1 MNVSLNMR
9 HMLRNSLLISAAGTA
24 LMLAPMSSAGAATIC
39 KVEPCID
46 QTRGKDFDNSTT
58 DTLPVGANT
67 ETETLP
73 NTGGA
78 MFSISVDGQHVAG
91 TKAPKNKQRRNDVG
105 LDLVDIQVKFDGL
118 DVKPILNVSTFPV
131 RQTYQAGE
139 QVNFL
144 ASNNYTAW
152 ITKSEVRIFEEG
164 QTPQAR
170 PAFIVPTTSLGAAS
184 WSMPSEGESK
194 LYYVLRVYDRAGRY
208 DETKP
213 LALTRTKDHYDQ
225 HAPQDAAVAP
235 GYSDD
240 RTAFRNIP
248 IEGGAVTVYGSHVP
262 AGHFVTV
269 LGSPVPIDQDNAFVV
284 QQILPP
290 GDHDVDVSVLN
301 NSRGGKGLHF
311 DREINIPSSE
321 WFYVAQADLTA
332 GYRTGSANIQQVKPG
347 EYNNIYSKG
356 RLAFY
361 VKGKIK
367 GKYLLTAAGDTGESS
382 LDQMFVGLDGKNPKE
397 FLKRINPNDYYP
409 VYGDDSTAVEDA
421 PTRGKFFVRL
431 QKDDSHVMWG
441 NFKTQITG
449 TEFLRNERALYG
461 ASGVYKSPE
470 STSFGARQTEASVY
484 AAQPG
489 TLPQH
494 EIIRGT
500 GGSAYFLKHQ
510 DLTIGSE
517 TLSVELRDSVTGN
530 IVSRTQLRYGA
541 DYEIDYI
548 QGVVILKNPLSS
560 SVSGSNVVTNGTTG
574 SNEVYLIANYEFT
587 PVAGNVDGYAF
598 GGRGQQWIGEHV
610 RVGVTAESE
619 KTGGADQT
627 LYGADIL
634 LRRSDRTFIEAEV
647 AQSSGP
653 GFGTSTSADGGLTIS
668 DNPTAGLAGVTAKAM
683 RVHGHAAL
691 EDLTDGSTKGD
702 LDAYYNR
709 ADKGFASL
717 SKQATQD
724 ETNWGLKGSI
734 IASEA
739 VNVEASV
746 DDHYTADGRHENV
759 ANAQAKVQLDEHWSI
774 APGVKQSLH
783 QVPLGTDNGNRTD
796 VGAKLTYKYDDERQ
810 AYLFGQ
816 GTVASTGN
824 RKTNN
829 RVGIGFETKLA
840 EKVDLSGEGSIGDG
854 GIGARALLNYKPTA
868 DDRYYFGYSL
878 DPTQDSSGDL
888 TRIVSNDGSGTFVV
902 GAHHAYS
909 EQLSAFAEEHTNPFG
924 PRRSLTQ
931 TYGVKYTPGPEWTV
945 GGGVEVGTIWDDTI
959 NTTTNLKNSDFDR
972 KAFSG
977 SVGYHTESGFDAH
990 AKAEARFENSQD
1002 HTRDLNSY
1010 LLSAGFGVKTSD
1022 DWRMIGN
1029 LNTVVSEATTTTRNG
1044 TYIEGGFGFAYRPV
1058 DNDRLNALFKYTYVY
1073 DLPGADQIS
1082 VGGTTNGPS
1091 QMSNILS
1098 ADASYDLNNIFTI
1111 GGKYGFRFGS
1121 TKDRAIGS
1129 AWQDSSAHLGVLR
1142 LDMHVVKNWDA
1153 LVEGRVLWS
1162 PSSQSTDFGALAAIY
1177 RHFGDNF
1184 KMGIGYNFGH
1194 FSDDLSHIEADDQ
1207 GIFINAIGKF

>member
-1 MNVSLNMR
+1 
-9 HMLRNSLLISAAGTA
+9 
-24 LMLAPMSSAGAATIC
+24 
-39 KVEPCID
+39 
-46 QTRGKDFDNSTT
+46 
-58 DTLPVGANT
+58 
-67 ETETLP
+67 
-73 NTGGA
+73 
-78 MFSISVDGQHVAG
+78 
-91 TKAPKNKQRRNDVG
+91 
-105 LDLVDIQVKFDGL
+105 
-118 DVKPILNVSTFPV
+118 
-131 RQTYQAGE
+131 
-139 QVNFL
+139 
-144 ASNNYTAW
+144 
-152 ITKSEVRIFEEG
+152 
-164 QTPQAR
+164 
-170 PAFIVPTTSLGAAS
+170 
-184 WSMPSEGESK
+184 MPSGGEAK
-194 LYYVLRVYDRAGRY
+194 LYYVLRVYDQAGRY

-213 LALTRTKDHYDQ
+213 LVLTRTTERFDQ
-225 HAPQDAAVAP
+225 HAPQDAAAAP

-248 IEGGAVTVYGSHVP
+248 VEGGAVTVYGSKVP
-262 AGHFVTV
+262 AGHYVTV
-269 LGSPVPIDQDNAFVV
+269 LGAPVPVDNDNAFVV
-284 QQILPP
+284 QRILPQ
-290 GDHDVDVSVLN
+290 GVHNVDVSVLN
-301 NSRGGKGLHF
+301 QPRGKGLHF

-321 WFYVAQADLTA
+321 WFYIAQADLTV
-332 GYRTGSANIQQVKPG
+332 GHKTGSANIQQVKPG
-347 EYNNIYSKG
+347 EFNNIYTKG

-409 VYGDDSTAVEDA
+409 VYGDDSTSIEDA

-461 ASGVYKSPE
+461 ASAVYKSPE
-470 STSFGARQTEASVY
+470 ATPFGARKTEATVY

-517 TLSVELRDSVTGN
+517 TLSVEIRDSVTGTLT
-530 IVSRTQLRYGA
+530 SRTPLRYGA

-548 QGVVILKNPLSS
+548 QGVVILKSPLSS
-560 SVSGSNVVTNGTTG
+560 SIAGTNVVRNGTSGSG
-574 SNEVYLIANYEFT
+574 EVYLIANYEFT

-598 GGRGQQWIGEHV
+598 GGRGQQWLGDHV

-634 LRRSDRTFIEAEV
+634 LRRSDRTFIEAEL

-653 GFGTSTSADGGLTIS
+653 GFGNSTSADGGLTIS
-668 DNPTAGLAGVTAKAM
+668 DNPTAGLAGVTAKAY

-691 EDLTDGSTKGD
+691 EDFSDGVTKGE
-702 LDAYYNR
+702 LDAYFNR
-709 ADKGFASL
+709 AEKGFASL

-734 IASEA
+734 IANDALSA
-739 VNVEASV
+739 EASI

-759 ANAQAKVQLDEHWSI
+759 VNAQAKIGLDQHWTI
-774 APGVKQSLH
+774 EPGVKQSLH

-796 VGAKLTYKYDDERQ
+796 GGSKLIYRYDENRR
-810 AYLFGQ
+810 AYVFGQ
-816 GTVASTGN
+816 GPVASTGN
-824 RKTNN
+824 RKPNN
-829 RVGIGFETKLA
+829 RIGVGFETKLA
-840 EKVDLSGEGSIGDG
+840 EKVELSAEGSIGDG

-878 DPTQDSSGDL
+878 DPTQDSTGDL
-888 TRIVSNDGSGTFVV
+888 TRVISNDGSGTFVL

-931 TYGVKYTPGPEWTV
+931 TYGVKYTPAPEWV
-945 GGGVEVGTIWDDTI
+945 LGGGVEVGTIWDDTI
-959 NTTTNLKNSDFDR
+959 NTTTGLKNSDFDR

-977 SVGYHTESGFDAH
+977 NVGYHTESGFDTH
-990 AKAEARFENSQD
+990 AKVEARFENSQD

-1010 LLSAGFGVKTSD
+1010 LLATGFGVKTSD

-1029 LNTVVSEATTTTRNG
+1029 LNSVILEATTTTRNG
-1044 TYIEGGFGFAYRPV
+1044 TYIEGGVGFAYRPV

-1091 QMSNILS
+1091 QRSNILS
-1098 ADASYDLNNIFTI
+1098 ADASYDLNDIFTI
-1111 GGKYGFRFGS
+1111 GGKYGFRLGS
-1121 TKDRAIGS
+1121 TKDRAVGS
-1129 AWQDSSAHLGVLR
+1129 AWQDSSAHLGIVR

-1153 LVEGRVLWS
+1153 LLEGRVLWS
-1162 PSSQSTDFGALAAIY
+1162 PSSQSSDFGALAAIY

-1184 KMGIGYNFGH
+1184 KMGIGYNFGR

-1207 GIFINAIGKF
+1207 GFFINAIGKF

>member
-1 MNVSLNMR
+1 MNVSLKTKN
-9 HMLRNSLLISAAGTA
+9 MLRHGLLVSAAGA
-24 LMLAPMSSAGAATIC
+24 CLMLAPVSAAYAKTIC
-39 KVEPCID
+39 KAEPCAA
-46 QTRGKDFDNSTT
+46 STS
-58 DTLPVGANT
+58 DLPIGANT
-67 ETETLP
+67 ETESVP
-73 NTGGA
+73 STGGA

-91 TKAPKNKQRRNDVG
+91 TKAPKNKQRRTDVS
-105 LDLVDIQVKFDGL
+105 LDRVDIQVKFDGL
-118 DVKPILNVSTFPV
+118 EVKPILNVSTFPV

-144 ASNNYTAW
+144 ASNNYPGW
-152 ITKSEVRIFEEG
+152 IAKSEIRVFDANDTTES
-164 QTPQAR
+164 R
-170 PAFIVPTTSLGAAS
+170 PAYVIPATGFGAAS
-184 WSMPSEGESK
+184 WSMPPNGPAK
-194 LYYVLRVYDRAGRY
+194 LFYVLRVYDQAGRY

-213 LALTRTKDHYDQ
+213 LALTRTAEHYDQ
-225 HAPQDAAVAP
+225 HAPQEAAVAP
-235 GYSDD
+235 GYSED

-248 IEGGAVTVYGSHVP
+248 VEGGAVTVYGSNVP

-269 LGSPVPIDQDNAFVV
+269 LGDPVPIDNENAFVV
-284 QQILPP
+284 QRILPP
-290 GDHDVDVSVLN
+290 GDHNVDVSVLDHAK
-301 NSRGGKGLHF
+301 SGKGLHF
-311 DREINIPSSE
+311 DRAINIPSSE
-321 WFYVAQADLTA
+321 WFYIAQADLTA
-332 GYRTGSANIQQVKPG
+332 GYRTGSANIQQVRPG
-347 EYNNIYSKG
+347 EYNNIYTKG

-461 ASGVYKSPE
+461 ASGVYRSPE
-470 STSFGARQTEASVY
+470 ATPFGARRTEATVY

-494 EIIRGT
+494 DIIRGT

-517 TLSVELRDSVTGN
+517 TLSVEIRDAVTGN
-530 IVSRTQLRYGA
+530 VVSRKQLRYGA

-548 QGVVILKNPLSS
+548 QGVVILKSPLSS
-560 SVSGSNVVTNGTTG
+560 STTSTDVVQNATQGN
-574 SNEVYLIANYEFT
+574 NEVYLIANYEFT
-587 PVAGNVDGYAF
+587 PVAGNADGYAF
-598 GGRGQQWIGEHV
+598 GGRGQQWIGDHI

-619 KTGGADQT
+619 KTGGADQK
-627 LYGADIL
+627 LYGADVL
-634 LRRSDRTFIEAEV
+634 LRKSDKTFVEAEV
-647 AQSSGP
+647 AQSTGP
-653 GFGTSTSADGGLTIS
+653 GFGNSTSADGGLTIS
-668 DNPTAGLAGVTAKAM
+668 DNPTAGLAGVTANAY

-691 EDLTDGSTKGD
+691 EDFNDGSAKGD
-702 LDAYYNR
+702 LDAYANHT
-709 ADKGFASL
+709 DKGFSSL
-717 SKQATQD
+717 SKQSSQD
-724 ETNWGLKGSI
+724 ETNWGLRGSLVPNEMI
-734 IASEA
+734 SG
-739 VNVEASV
+739 EASV
-746 DDHYTADGRHENV
+746 DDHSTADGRHENV
-759 ANAQAKVQLDEHWSI
+759 VNAQGKIQLDDHWSV
-774 APGVKQSLH
+774 APGVKYSLH
-783 QVPLGTDNGNRTD
+783 EVPLGADNGTRTD
-796 VGAKLTYKYDDERQ
+796 VGAKLTYRYDEDRQ
-810 AYLFGQ
+810 AYVFGQ
-816 GTVASTGN
+816 GTVAKTGN

-829 RVGIGFETKLA
+829 RVGVGFETKLA
-840 EKVDLSGEGSIGDG
+840 EKVDLSGEGSFGDG

-878 DPTQDSSGDL
+878 NPAQDDSGDL
-888 TRIVSNDGSGTFVV
+888 TRIVSDDTTGKFVA
-902 GAHHAYS
+902 GAHHAYN
-909 EQLSAFAEEHTNPFG
+909 EQLSVFVEENTNPFG
-924 PRRSLTQ
+924 PRRSLAQ
-931 TYGVKYTPGPEWTV
+931 TYGVKYTPAPEWTV
-945 GGGVEVGTIWDDTI
+945 GGGVEIGTIWDDTI

-977 SVGYHTESGFDAH
+977 SVGYHTESGFDGH
-990 AKAEARFENSQD
+990 VKAEARFENSQD

-1010 LLSAGFGVKTSD
+1010 LLSSGFGFKTSD

-1029 LNTVVSEATTTTRNG
+1029 LNAVISEATTTTRNG
-1044 TYIEGGFGFAYRPV
+1044 TYIEGGVGFAYRPI

-1073 DLPGADQIS
+1073 DLPGADQVS

-1091 QMSNILS
+1091 QMSHILS
-1098 ADASYDLNNIFTI
+1098 ADASYDLNEVFTV
-1111 GGKYGFRFGS
+1111 GAKYGFRLGS
-1121 TKDRAIGS
+1121 TRDRAAGS
-1129 AWQDSSAHLGVLR
+1129 AWQDSTAHLGVLR

-1194 FSDDLSHIEADDQ
+1194 FSDDLSHIVTDDQ

>member
-1 MNVSLNMR
+1 MNVSLNAKRMFR
-9 HMLRNSLLISAAGTA
+9 QSLLVSAAGA
-24 LMLAPMSSAGAATIC
+24 CLMLAPFSAAYAKIIC
-39 KVEPCID
+39 KVEPC
-46 QTRGKDFDNSTT
+46 QPSTVA
-58 DTLPVGANT
+58 LAVGANT
-67 ETETLP
+67 ETETVP
-73 NTGGA
+73 STGGA

-91 TKAPKNKQRRNDVG
+91 TKAPKNKQRQTDVS
-105 LDLVDIQVKFDGL
+105 LDRVDIQVKFDGL
-118 DVKPILNVSTFPV
+118 EVKPILNVSTLPV

-144 ASNNYTAW
+144 ASNNYPGW
-152 ITKSEVRIFEEG
+152 IAKSEIRMFDANDTTES
-164 QTPQAR
+164 R
-170 PAFIVPTTSLGAAS
+170 PVYVLPATGFGAAS
-184 WSMPSEGESK
+184 WSMPANGPSK
-194 LYYVLRVYDRAGRY
+194 LFYVLRVYDQAGRY

-213 LALTRTKDHYDQ
+213 LALIRTAEHYDQ
-225 HAPQDAAVAP
+225 HAPQDASVAP

-248 IEGGAVTVYGSHVP
+248 VEGGAVTVYGSNVP

-269 LGSPVPIDQDNAFVV
+269 LGDPVPIDNENAFVV
-284 QQILPP
+284 QRILPP
-290 GDHDVDVSVLN
+290 GDHNVDVAVLDHAH
-301 NSRGGKGLHF
+301 GGKGLHF
-311 DREINIPSSE
+311 DRSINIPSSE
-321 WFYVAQADLTA
+321 WFYIAQADLTA
-332 GYRTGSANIQQVKPG
+332 GYRTGSANIQQVRPG
-347 EYNNIYSKG
+347 EYNNIYTKG

-449 TEFLRNERALYG
+449 TEFLRNQRALYG
-461 ASGVYKSPE
+461 ANGVYRSPE
-470 STSFGARQTEASVY
+470 ATPFGARKTEATVY

-494 EIIRGT
+494 DIIRGT

-517 TLSVELRDSVTGN
+517 TLSVEFRDAVTGN
-530 IVSRTQLRYGA
+530 VVSRKQLRYGA

-560 SVSGSNVVTNGTTG
+560 STSTTDVVRNATQGN
-574 SNEVYLIANYEFT
+574 NEVYLIANYEYT
-587 PVAGNVDGYAF
+587 PVAGNADGYAF
-598 GGRGQQWIGEHV
+598 GGRGQQWIGDHV
-610 RVGVTAESE
+610 RVGVTAENE
-619 KTGGADQT
+619 KTGGADQK
-627 LYGADIL
+627 LYGADVL
-634 LRRSDRTFIEAEV
+634 VRKSDQTFVEAEV
-647 AQSSGP
+647 AKSTGP
-653 GFGTSTSADGGLTIS
+653 GFGNSTSSDGGLTIS
-668 DNPTAGLAGVTAKAM
+668 DNPTAGLAGVTANAY

-691 EDLTDGSTKGD
+691 DDFSDGSAKGE
-702 LDAYYNR
+702 LDGYLNHT
-709 ADKGFASL
+709 DKGFSSL
-717 SKQATQD
+717 SKQSTQD
-724 ETNWGLKGSI
+724 ETNWGLRGSLI
-734 IASEA
+734 PNETVSG
-739 VNVEASV
+739 EASV
-746 DDHYTADGRHENV
+746 DDRYTADGRHENV
-759 ANAQAKVQLDEHWSI
+759 VNAQAKIQLDEHWSV

-783 QVPLGTDNGNRTD
+783 EVPLGTDNGNRSD
-796 VGAKLTYKYDDERQ
+796 VGAKLTYRYDEDRQ
-810 AYLFGQ
+810 AYVFGQ

-824 RKTNN
+824 RKSNN
-829 RVGIGFETKLA
+829 RIGVGFETKLA
-840 EKVDLSGEGSIGDG
+840 EKVDLSGEGSFGDG
-854 GIGARALLNYKPTA
+854 GIGARALLKYKPTA

-878 DPTQDSSGDL
+878 NPAQDASGDL
-888 TRIVSNDGSGTFVV
+888 SRIVSDDTTGKFVA
-902 GAHHAYS
+902 GAHHAYN
-909 EQLSAFAEEHTNPFG
+909 EQLSVFVEENTNPFG
-924 PRRSLTQ
+924 PRRSLAQ
-931 TYGVKYTPGPEWTV
+931 TYGVKYTPAPEWTL
-945 GGGVEVGTIWDDTI
+945 GGGVETGTIWDDTI

-1010 LLSAGFGVKTSD
+1010 LLATGFGVKTSD

-1029 LNTVVSEATTTTRNG
+1029 LNAVISEATTTTRNG
-1044 TYIEGGFGFAYRPV
+1044 TYIEGGIGFAYRPI

-1073 DLPGADQIS
+1073 DLPGADQVS
-1082 VGGTTNGPS
+1082 VGGTTSGPS
-1091 QMSNILS
+1091 QMSHILS
-1098 ADASYDLNNIFTI
+1098 ADASYDLNNVFTI
-1111 GGKYGFRFGS
+1111 GGKYGFRLGS
-1121 TKDRAIGS
+1121 TLDRAAGS
-1129 AWQDSSAHLGVLR
+1129 TWQDNTAHLGVIR

-1162 PSSQSTDFGALAAIY
+1162 PSSQSTDFGALAAVY

-1194 FSDDLSHIEADDQ
+1194 FSDDLSHIVADDQ

>member
-1 MNVSLNMR
+1 MNISLNAR
-9 HMLRNSLLISAAGTA
+9 HLLRHTLLVSASVYA
-24 LMLAPMSSAGAATIC
+24 LVAIVPSNANAKQFC
-39 KVEPCID
+39 KVEPCK
-46 QTRGKDFDNSTT
+46 TNLRGKDLDNATT
-58 DTLPVGANT
+58 AQLSIGANT
-67 ETETLP
+67 ETESVP
-73 NTGGA
+73 QTGVA
-78 MFSISVDGQHVAG
+78 MFSISVDGKHVAG
-91 TKAPKNKQRRNDVG
+91 TKAPVNKQRRNDVN
-105 LDLVDIQVKFDGL
+105 LDRVDIQVKFDGL

-131 RQTYQAGE
+131 RQTYEAGE
-139 QVNFL
+139 RVNFL
-144 ASNNYTAW
+144 ASNNYPAW
-152 ITKSEVRIFEEG
+152 IVKSEIRIFSADQSSES
-164 QTPQAR
+164 QPVY
-170 PAFIVPTTSLGAAS
+170 IVPTTSLGAAS
-184 WSMPSEGESK
+184 WQMAGVGEAK
-194 LYYVLRVYDRAGRY
+194 LYYVLRVYDKAGRF
-208 DETKP
+208 DETRP
-213 LALTRTKDHYDQ
+213 LALARTEKHYDQ
-225 HAPQDAAVAP
+225 HEPQNAAVAP

-248 IEGGAVTVYGSHVP
+248 VEGGAVTVYGSHVP
-262 AGHFVTV
+262 NGHYVSV
-269 LGSPVPIDQDNAFVV
+269 LGDPVPVDENNAFVV
-284 QQILPP
+284 QRILPQ
-290 GDHDVDVSVLN
+290 GDHNVNVSVLN
-301 NSRGGKGLHF
+301 NPRGGKGLHF

-347 EYNNIYSKG
+347 EFNNIYTKG

-409 VYGDDSTAVEDA
+409 VYGDDSTSVEDA

-441 NFKTQITG
+441 NFKTQISG

-470 STSFGARQTEASVY
+470 ATPFGARKTEANVY

-517 TLSVELRDSVTGN
+517 TLSVETKDSVTGN
-530 IVSRTQLRYGA
+530 VVSRNSLRYGA

-560 SVSGSNVVTNGTTG
+560 STAGTNIVTNGASG
-574 SNEVYLIANYEFT
+574 NNEVYLIVNYEFT
-587 PVAGNVDGYAF
+587 PVAGNADGYAF
-598 GGRGQQWIGEHV
+598 GGRGQQWVGNHV

-627 LYGADIL
+627 LYGADVL
-634 LRRSDRTFIEAEV
+634 LRSSDKTFVEAEI

-653 GFGTSTSADGGLTIS
+653 GFGTATSADGGLTIS

-691 EDLTDGSTKGD
+691 EDFGNGATKGD

-709 ADKGFASL
+709 AEKGFASL

-734 IASEA
+734 IANDAISA
-739 VNVEASV
+739 EASV

-759 ANAQAKVQLDEHWSI
+759 VNAQAKVNLDGHWSI

-796 VGAKLTYKYDDERQ
+796 VGAKLIYSQNEHQFGYV
-810 AYLFGQ
+810 FGQ
-816 GTVASTGN
+816 GTVARDGN
-824 RKTNN
+824 RKSNN
-829 RVGIGFETKLA
+829 RIGVGFETKLS
-840 EKVDLSGEGSIGDG
+840 EKTDLSAEASTGDG
-854 GIGARALLNYKPTA
+854 GIGARALLSYKPTA

-878 DPTQDSSGDL
+878 DPTQDSTGDL
-888 TRIVSNDGSGTFVV
+888 TRVVSDNSYGKFVL
-902 GAHHAYS
+902 GANHAYS
-909 EQLSAFAEEHTNPFG
+909 DHLSVFAEENANPFG

-931 TYGVKYTPGPEWTV
+931 TYGVKYTPTAEWTY
-945 GGGVEVGTIWDDTI
+945 GGGIEVGTIWDETI
-959 NTTTNLKNSDFDR
+959 NTTTGLKNSNFDR

-977 SVGYHTESGFDAH
+977 NVGYHTDNGFDAH
-990 AKAEARFENSQD
+990 TKIEARFETSGD

-1010 LLSAGFGVKTSD
+1010 LVSTGFGIKTSD

-1029 LNTVVSEATTTTRNG
+1029 INAVASQATTTTRNG
-1044 TYIEGGFGFAYRPV
+1044 TYIDGSVGFAYRPIE
-1058 DNDRLNALFKYTYVY
+1058 NDRLNALFKYVYVY
-1073 DLPGADQIS
+1073 DLPGADQVS
-1082 VGGTTNGPS
+1082 VGGTLNGPS

-1121 TKDRAIGS
+1121 TKNRALGS
-1129 AWQDSSAHLGVLR
+1129 TWQDSTAHLGIVR

-1162 PSSQSTDFGALAAIY
+1162 PTSSSTDFGALAAVY

-1184 KMGIGYNFGH
+1184 KMGVGYNFGH
-1194 FSDDLSHIEADDQ
+1194 FSDDLSHIVADDQ
-1207 GIFINAIGKF
+1207 GFFINAIGKF

>member
-1 MNVSLNMR
+1 MIVSMSVR
-9 HMLRNSLLISAAGTA
+9 RMLCHSLLISAAGGA
-24 LMLAPMSSAGAATIC
+24 LLLAPISEANAKKLC
-39 KVEPCID
+39 KVEACKTDI
-46 QTRGKDFDNSTT
+46 RGKDLDNSATGK
-58 DTLPVGANT
+58 LPIGANT
-67 ETETLP
+67 ETESVP

-91 TKAPKNKQRRNDVG
+91 TKAPANKQRRTDIG
-105 LDLVDIQVKFDGL
+105 LDSVDIQVKFDGL

-131 RQTYQAGE
+131 RLTYQARE

-144 ASNNYTAW
+144 ASNNYPDW
-152 ITKSEVRIFEEG
+152 IVKSEIRIFDADQSPES
-164 QTPQAR
+164 R
-170 PAFIVPTTSLGAAS
+170 PAFTVPTAGFGAAT
-184 WSMPSEGESK
+184 WVMPNGGDGK
-194 LYYVLRVYDRAGRY
+194 FTYVLRVYDEAGRY

-213 LALTRTKDHYDQ
+213 LALTRTKNHFDA
-225 HAPQDAAVAP
+225 HAPQDASVAP

-248 IEGGAVTVYGSHVP
+248 VDGGAVTIYGSHVP

-269 LGSPVPIDQDNAFVV
+269 LGAPVPVDNENAFVV
-284 QQILPP
+284 QRILPQ
-290 GDHDVDVSVLN
+290 GVHNVDVSVLDQP
-301 NSRGGKGLHF
+301 RGKGLHF
-311 DREINIPSSE
+311 DREINIPASE
-321 WFYVAQADLTA
+321 WFYVGQADLTV
-332 GYRTGSANIQQVKPG
+332 GSRTGSPNIQQVKPG
-347 EYNNIYSKG
+347 EFNNIYTKG

-367 GKYLLTAAGDTGESS
+367 GKFLLTAAGDTGESS
-382 LDQMFVGLDGKNPKE
+382 LDKMFVGLDGKNPKE

-409 VYGDDSTAVEDA
+409 VYGDDSTSVEDA

-470 STSFGARQTEASVY
+470 ATPFGARKTEATVY

-517 TLSVELRDSVTGN
+517 TLSVELRDAVTGN
-530 IVSRTQLRYGA
+530 VTSRTPLRYGA

-548 QGVVILKNPLSS
+548 QGVVILKNPLGS
-560 SVSGSNVVTNGTTG
+560 SVAGTDVIHNGTSG
-574 SNEVYLIANYEFT
+574 GREVYLIANYEFT

-598 GGRGQQWIGEHV
+598 GGRGQQWIGDHV

-627 LYGADIL
+627 LYGADVSV
-634 LRRSDRTFIEAEV
+634 RKSDRTYVEAEV

-653 GFGTSTSADGGLTIS
+653 GFGNSTTADGGLTIS
-668 DNPTAGLAGVTAKAM
+668 DNPTAGLAGVTAKAY

-691 EDLTDGSTKGD
+691 EDFLDDATKGD
-702 LDAYYNR
+702 LDAYFNR
-709 ADKGFASL
+709 AEKGFASL

-724 ETNWGLKGSI
+724 ETNWGLRGSI
-734 IASEA
+734 VISG
-739 VNVEASV
+739 NLSGEASV

-759 ANAQAKVQLDEHWSI
+759 VNAQAKFNLDQHWSI
-774 APGVKQSLH
+774 EPGVKQSLH
-783 QVPLGTDNGNRTD
+783 EVPLGIENGSRTD
-796 VGAKLTYKYDDERQ
+796 VGAKLAYRQDEDSQ
-810 AYLFGQ
+810 AYIFGQ
-816 GTVASTGN
+816 GTVSRTGN

-829 RVGIGFETKLA
+829 RVGVGFDSKLA
-840 EKVDLSGEGSIGDG
+840 EKVDLSGEASIGDG
-854 GIGARALLNYKPTA
+854 GIGAKALLNYKPTA

-878 DPTQDSSGDL
+878 DPTQDLSGDL
-888 TRIVSNDGSGTFVV
+888 TRFISNDGSGSFVL

-909 EQLSAFAEEHTNPFG
+909 QELSVFAEDHTNPFG

-931 TYGVKYTPGPEWTV
+931 TYGVKYTPAPEWTL
-945 GGGVEVGTIWDDTI
+945 GGGIEIGTIWDETI
-959 NTTTNLKNSDFDR
+959 NTTTGLKNSDFDR

-977 SVGYHTESGFDAH
+977 NVGYHTESGFDAH
-990 AKAEARFENSQD
+990 AKVEARFENSQD
-1002 HTRDLNSY
+1002 HTRDLTSY
-1010 LLSAGFGVKTSD
+1010 LLSSGFGIKTSD

-1029 LNTVVSEATTTTRNG
+1029 VNAVVSQATTTTRDG
-1044 TYIEGGFGFAYRPV
+1044 AYVEGSLGFAYRPV
-1058 DNDRLNALFKYTYVY
+1058 ENDRLNALFKYTYVY

-1082 VGGTTNGPS
+1082 VGGTLNGPS

-1098 ADASYDLNNIFTI
+1098 ADANYDLNNIFTI

-1121 TKDRAIGS
+1121 TKNRALGS
-1129 AWQDSSAHLGVLR
+1129 AWQDSSAHLGIAR
-1142 LDMHVVKNWDA
+1142 LDMHIVKNWDA

-1162 PSSQSTDFGALAAIY
+1162 PSSQSTDFGALAAVY

-1194 FSDDLSHIEADDQ
+1194 FSDDLSRIEADEQ
-1207 GIFINAIGKF
+1207 GFFINAIGKF

>member
-1 MNVSLNMR
+1 MNVSLKTKD
-9 HMLRNSLLISAAGTA
+9 MLRHGLFVSAAGA
-24 LMLAPMSSAGAATIC
+24 CLMLAPLSAADAKTIC
-39 KVEPCID
+39 KIHPCEA
-46 QTRGKDFDNSTT
+46 STT
-58 DTLPVGANT
+58 ALPVGVNT
-67 ETETLP
+67 ETESVP
-73 NTGGA
+73 STGGA

-91 TKAPKNKQRRNDVG
+91 TKAPKNKQRRTDVA
-105 LDLVDIQVKFDGL
+105 LDRVDIEIKFDGL
-118 DVKPILNVSTFPV
+118 VVKPILNVSTFPV

-144 ASNNYTAW
+144 ASNNYPGW
-152 ITKSEVRIFEEG
+152 IAKSEIRVFDANDTT
-164 QTPQAR
+164 QSR
-170 PAFIVPTTSLGAAS
+170 PAYLIPASGFGAAS
-184 WSMPSEGESK
+184 WSMPPNGPSK
-194 LYYVLRVYDRAGRY
+194 LFYVLRVYDQAGRY

-213 LALTRTKDHYDQ
+213 LALTRTAEHYDQ
-225 HAPQDAAVAP
+225 HAPQEAAVAP
-235 GYSDD
+235 GYSED
-240 RTAFRNIP
+240 RTAVRNIP
-248 IEGGAVTVYGSHVP
+248 VEGGAVTVYGSHVP

-269 LGSPVPIDQDNAFVV
+269 LGDPVPIDNENAFVV
-284 QQILPP
+284 QRILPP
-290 GDHDVDVSVLN
+290 GDHNVDVSVLDHAK
-301 NSRGGKGLHF
+301 SGKGLHF
-311 DREINIPSSE
+311 DRSINIPSSE
-321 WFYVAQADLTA
+321 WFYIAQADLTA
-332 GYRTGSANIQQVKPG
+332 GYRTGSANIQQVRPG
-347 EYNNIYSKG
+347 EYNNIYTKG

-461 ASGVYKSPE
+461 ASGVYRSPE
-470 STSFGARQTEASVY
+470 ATPFGARKTEATVY

-494 EIIRGT
+494 DIIRGT

-517 TLSVELRDSVTGN
+517 TLSVEIRDAVTGN
-530 IVSRTQLRYGA
+530 VVSRKQLRYGA

-560 SVSGSNVVTNGTTG
+560 STSSTDVVQNATQGN
-574 SNEVYLIANYEFT
+574 NEVYLITNYEYT
-587 PVAGNVDGYAF
+587 PVAGNADGYAF
-598 GGRGQQWIGEHV
+598 GGRGQQWIGDHV
-610 RVGVTAESE
+610 RVGVTAENE
-619 KTGGADQT
+619 KTGGADQK
-627 LYGADIL
+627 LYGADVL
-634 LRRSDRTFIEAEV
+634 VRKSDRTFVEAEV
-647 AQSSGP
+647 AQSTGP
-653 GFGTSTSADGGLTIS
+653 GFGNSTSADGGLTIS
-668 DNPTAGLAGVTAKAM
+668 DNPTAGLAGVTANAY
-683 RVHGHAAL
+683 RIHGHAAL
-691 EDLTDGSTKGD
+691 EDFSDGSAKGD
-702 LDAYYNR
+702 LDGYANHT
-709 ADKGFASL
+709 DKGFSSL
-717 SKQATQD
+717 SKQSSQD
-724 ETNWGLKGSI
+724 ETNWGLRGSI
-734 IASEA
+734 APSET
-739 VNVEASV
+739 VSGEASV

-759 ANAQAKVQLDEHWSI
+759 VNVQAKVQLDEHWSV

-783 QVPLGTDNGNRTD
+783 EVPLGTDNGNRTD
-796 VGAKLTYKYDDERQ
+796 VGAKLTYRYNDDHE
-810 AYLFGQ
+810 AYIFGQ

-829 RVGIGFETKLA
+829 RVGVGFETKLA
-840 EKVDLSGEGSIGDG
+840 EKVDLTGEGSFGDG
-854 GIGARALLNYKPTA
+854 GIGAKALLNYKPTA

-878 DPTQDSSGDL
+878 NPAQDSSGDL
-888 TRIVSNDGSGTFVV
+888 TRIVSDDTTGKFVA
-902 GAHHAYS
+902 GAHHAYN
-909 EQLSAFAEEHTNPFG
+909 EQLSVFVEENTNPFG
-924 PRRSLTQ
+924 PRRSLAQ
-931 TYGVKYTPGPEWTV
+931 TYGVKYTPAPEWSL
-945 GGGVEVGTIWDDTI
+945 GGGVEIGTIWDDTI

-1010 LLSAGFGVKTSD
+1010 LLATGFGFKTSD

-1029 LNTVVSEATTTTRNG
+1029 LNAVISEATTTTRNG
-1044 TYIEGGFGFAYRPV
+1044 TYIEGGVGFAYRPIE
-1058 DNDRLNALFKYTYVY
+1058 NDRLNALFKYTYVY
-1073 DLPGADQIS
+1073 DLPGADQVS
-1082 VGGTTNGPS
+1082 VGGTINGPS
-1091 QMSNILS
+1091 QMSHILS
-1098 ADASYDLNNIFTI
+1098 ADASYDLNEVFTI
-1111 GGKYGFRFGS
+1111 GGKYGFRLGS
-1121 TKDRAIGS
+1121 TRDRAAGS
-1129 AWQDSSAHLGVLR
+1129 TWQDSTAHLGVLR

-1194 FSDDLSHIEADDQ
+1194 FSDDLSHIVADDQ